1 MDNQEEQ
8 RGAADPFEESL
19 RQILSNDTVRNKR
32 ASAPLSGA
40 SNADTGMSPAE
51 RRAADDAAAAAK
63 RLAEQKTLF
72 WLNLLRPVAV
82 IAVIAL
88 LWWFVMRITSFGG

>member
-19 RQILSNDTVRNKR
+19 RQILSNDSVRGGR
-32 ASAPLSGA
+32 PAAPFSGA
-40 SNADTGMSPAE
+40 SNAGAGMSSAE

-63 RLAEQKTLF
+63 WRAEQKTLF
-72 WLNLLRPVAV
+72 WLNLLRPVALV
-82 IAVIAL
+82 AVIFL
-88 LWWFVMRITSFGG
+88 LGWFVMRITSVGG